1 MAKLSEVLEK
11 LGEDLIS
18 RQINLI
24 LASGGMSA
32 ELMPDDPTD
41 TLREVYR
48 WYHNKLSLENAAAKV
63 DEGVAISEYT
73 AARLHRGFNE
83 LARDLEP
90 FTTMADVRA
99 AESVPT
105 AVVPDADSVAARVQ
119 TALDVTERLLY
130 RMRSTSLEL
139 AKIADKRAKAEE
151 LDARDLAILRKAW
164 EIGVDEIILQ
174 TTVGLDGDVVT
185 RVDSRFVDETRKPLH
200 GLHDQSVSAAM
211 RTWKDVVGAAI
222 DLINKLFAK
231 V

>member
-1 MAKLSEVLEK
+1 M
-11 LGEDLIS
+11 
-18 RQINLI
+18 
-24 LASGGMSA
+24 
-32 ELMPDDPTD
+32 
-41 TLREVYR
+41 
-48 WYHNKLSLENAAAKV
+48 NK
-63 DEGVAISEYT
+63 GVAISEYT
-73 AARLHRGFNE
+73 AARLHSGFND
-83 LARDLEP
+83 LARELEP
-90 FTTMADVRA
+90 YTTLADVRA

-105 AVVPDADSVAARVQ
+105 AVAPVDSAAARVQ
-119 TALDVTERLLY
+119 TAFDVTERLLY

-139 AKIADKRAKAEE
+139 AKIAAKRDKAEE

-211 RTWKDVVGAAI
+211 RTWKDVVGAAV